1 MWQKS
6 THTFHGTVFSIKYNK
21 QFGTLI
27 RKGNGE
33 KYGNY
38 EKLNDLLSTFNLN
51 NREIKTISDLDF
63 ILNSKID
70 YKSVNEI
77 IAVNRKN
84 TLEYLKS
91 NI

>member
-1 MWQKS
+1 M
-6 THTFHGTVFSIKYNK
+6 
-21 QFGTLI
+21 I

-33 KYGNY
+33 KYGNC

-51 NREIKTISDLDF
+51 DREIKEISDLDF

-77 IAVNRKN
+77 IAVNRTN

>member
-1 MWQKS
+1 MELY
-6 THTFHGTVFSIKYNK
+6 FRLN
-21 QFGTLI
+21 TLI

>member
-1 MWQKS
+1 M
-6 THTFHGTVFSIKYNK
+6 IC
-21 QFGTLI
+21 
-27 RKGNGE
+27 
-33 KYGNY
+33 
-38 EKLNDLLSTFNLN
+38 LSTFNLN
-51 NREIKTISDLDF
+51 DREIKEISDLDF

-77 IAVNRKN
+77 IAVNRTN

>member
-1 MWQKS
+1 M
-6 THTFHGTVFSIKYNK
+6 
-21 QFGTLI
+21 I

-38 EKLNDLLSTFNLN
+38 EKLNDLFSTFNLN

-77 IAVNRKN
+77 IAINRKN

>member
-1 MWQKS
+1 M
-6 THTFHGTVFSIKYNK
+6 
-21 QFGTLI
+21 I
-27 RKGNGE
+27 RKSNGE

>member
-1 MWQKS
+1 M
-6 THTFHGTVFSIKYNK
+6 
-21 QFGTLI
+21 I

-77 IAVNRKN
+77 IAINRKN

>member
-1 MWQKS
+1 MLRNIIFKIS
-6 THTFHGTVFSIKYNK
+6 SGACFSCSGA
-21 QFGTLI
+21 QTLI

-77 IAVNRKN
+77 IAINRKN

>member
-1 MWQKS
+1 M
-6 THTFHGTVFSIKYNK
+6 
-21 QFGTLI
+21 I